1 MSGDS
6 TQGVAVWAAADVA
19 SAVSASAATIVFI
32 ENLLILHSPNNLTG
46 RPVFLNKSR
55 TSFARQYDASRLAT
69 LSFHDA
75 GFAAILRFQTRPDAA
90 NRDIRM
96 KHLIKAGCTVA
107 LAVLFLAPAAS
118 ANEYRLSNN
127 Q

>member
-6 TQGVAVWAAADVA
+6 TQGVALSAPADVA
-19 SAVSASAATIVFI
+19 SAVSASAATTVFI

-75 GFAAILRFQTRPDAA
+75 GFAAIFPLSGKAAAIGAA

-96 KHLIKAGCTVA
+96 KHLMKAGCGVA
-107 LAVLFLAPAAS
+107 LAV
-118 ANEYRLSNN
+118 
-127 Q
+127 

>member
-6 TQGVAVWAAADVA
+6 TQGVALWAAADVA
-19 SAVSASAATIVFI
+19 SAVSASAATIAFI

-75 GFAAILRFQTRPDAA
+75 GFAAILRFS
-90 NRDIRM
+90 NE
-96 KHLIKAGCTVA
+96 AGCGQRGYQDE
-107 LAVLFLAPAAS
+107 AS
-118 ANEYRLSNN
+118 HQGRLLRRAGGFVSGAGSIG